1 MISTLFI
8 VLFHSIFC
16 KQYNSNLISNSGTDE
31 NPYLYSNINFQDKQ
45 MNIKDS
51 EGLCGNDLSYSYV
64 SSSRNLVISGFG
76 DMFDYSMTD
85 LAPWKNYD
93 INTIKIE
100 EDCKS
105 IGSYAFYE
113 CHYLSSIYL
122 PSTLLV
128 IGDSA
133 FKLCKE
139 LQSIF
144 FENSII
150 SIGTFAFEQTGL
162 KSITL
167 PNNITLLNSSLF
179 QNCEN

>member
-1 MISTLFI
+1 
-8 VLFHSIFC
+8 
-16 KQYNSNLISNSGTDE
+16 
-31 NPYLYSNINFQDKQ
+31 

-64 SSSRNLVISGFG
+64 SSSRYLVISGFG
-76 DMFDYSMTD
+76 DMFDYSMSD

-144 FENSII
+144 FENGIEEIGDNAFQACSYLAELTLPNSII

-167 PNNITLLNSSLF
+167 PNNITLLN
-179 QNCEN
+179 